1 MRRVEYRCRHVLCTW
16 VKTQALYGKVPWE
29 TNQNLQS
36 FQLSLRKPIEFDPSV
51 QLSSRIKN
59 LISRMLIFKDEDRIS
74 IKQAREMLQ
83 DMVAE

>member
-1 MRRVEYRCRHVLCTW
+1 M
-16 VKTQALYGKVPWE
+16 KTQALYGKVPWE